1 MANLIPDEVVE
12 EIRTATDI
20 VEVIADYVL
29 LKKKGKNYLGL
40 CPFHHERTPSFTV
53 SGDKQI
59 YRCFG
64 CGAGG
69 NVYTFLMEKEKMN
82 FPEAVKYLAQRA
94 GINIPEEK
102 DFAEKNDS
110 REPIYKINEL
120 AKSFFHYILKS
131 LPVGVN
137 AKKYFEKRGLTAEIV
152 EKFQL
157 GYAPPGWDGLINYFI
172 KKGYSHQQLLEA
184 GLIIARENKTGFYD
198 RFRHRVMFPIWNPRG
213 KVTAFGGRVLD
224 DTLPKYLNSPET
236 KLFNKSNTL
245 YGLNFAIP
253 GIRDKNYAI
262 VMEGYLD
269 VITAHQFGITNTVAS
284 LGTALTKDHGKI
296 LMRYT
301 HNIITCFDADA
312 AGIAATVRGLDIL
325 QELGFQ
331 VQVLSIPEGKD
342 PDEFIRRQG
351 PEAFLELAEKA
362 KSLVDYKLEF
372 ILKKHDSNTVLGK
385 MAVLEEIM
393 PNLAKAGE
401 VEKEAYFQTIC
412 IQLNLSRDAI
422 AGELRKYLAKQ
433 GKNTEK
439 PDKIVKNRNNIL
451 YNAWFQE
458 ETQYLKLI
466 LQKPELF
473 QRINQ
478 EIGLDFFRFM
488 PYRKILHAYSSQ
500 GAKAVYEPAWILT
513 NIDDPDQAD
522 IISRLLMEEAPLD
535 QVEIKLDN
543 YIKRVK
549 GLVTKDQQA
558 QLLKKIADAEAK
570 GDSKLANQLLQEY
583 TALL

>member
-29 LKKKGKNYLGL
+29 LKKKGKNFLGL
-40 CPFHHERTPSFTV
+40 CPFHNERTPSFTV

-82 FPEAVKYLAQRA
+82 FPEAVKFLALRA
-94 GINIPEEK
+94 GIIIPEEK
-102 DFAEKNDS
+102 DSTEKNDS
-110 REPIYKINEL
+110 REPIFKINEL
-120 AKSFFHYILKS
+120 AKNFFHYILIN

-137 AKKYFEKRGLTAEIV
+137 AKKYFEKRGLTADIV

-157 GYAPPGWDGLINYFI
+157 GYAPPSWDGLINYFI

-184 GLIIARENKTGFYD
+184 GLIITRENKSGFYD
-198 RFRHRVMFPIWNPRG
+198 RFRHRVMFPIWDPRG

-236 KLFNKSNTL
+236 QLFNKSTTL

-269 VITAHQFGITNTVAS
+269 VITAHQFGITNAVAS
-284 LGTALTKDHGKI
+284 LGTALTKEHGKM

-325 QELGFQ
+325 QELGCQ
-331 VQVLSIPEGKD
+331 VQVLAIPEGKD

-351 PEAFLELAEKA
+351 PEAFLELAAKA

-372 ILKKHDSNTVLGK
+372 ILKKHDISTVLGK

-401 VEKEAYFQTIC
+401 VEKEAYFQNIC

-433 GKNTEK
+433 GKNAEK
-439 PDKIVKNRNNIL
+439 RDKIVKNRNNIL

-473 QRINQ
+473 QRVQQ
-478 EIGLDFFRFM
+478 EIGLDFFQFM

-522 IISRLLMEEAPLD
+522 MVSRLLMEEAPLD

-543 YIKRVK
+543 YIQRVK

-558 QLLKKIADAEAK
+558 QLLKRIADAEAK